1 MMFRLEL
8 RNEDKVSIVSK
19 YWLDEKWRFLGS
31 LQNFES
37 FLTRECCSMNL
48 ILQTPGPRERRNVN
62 QWCRVLFRFQSYLFL
77 VILQPNIRN
86 FLPRLSNQQFLF
98 KNVIQCPWSRP
109 SKAAEVAVLVT
120 WWFWAYHGR
129 VQSILDHYTIPGQ
142 HPFSWVH
149 G

>member
-19 YWLDEKWRFLGS
+19 YWLDEEWRFLGS

-37 FLTRECCSMNL
+37 FLTRECSSMNL
-48 ILQTPGPRERRNVN
+48 ILQTPKTRCETKRKSMVSRPF
-62 QWCRVLFRFQSYLFL
+62 WFQSYLFL